1 MFDFLGDIFGGL
13 IGAGGAAA
21 GAQINASSA
30 QAINTQ
36 QLQQSMNMAQGTY
49 LPGLIKN
56 ATAAGINPLV
66 AMGIKTPNVPSLNVP
81 QPGSGIAE
89 GARQLGGALQGA
101 LGEIN
106 RVNLDKAKAEA
117 QTART
122 NSINAAIQTTVQQD
136 IARKV
141 RENPELVPPGW
152 NEPAVQT
159 GFGIP
164 QVESVIKTLRSF
176 SPSKIWQDTS
186 RSLSTGDIF
195 SPSYYNP
202 NFGR

>member
-13 IGAGGAAA
+13 LKGGSDLAAA
-21 GAQINASSA
+21 NINASSA
-30 QAINTQ
+30 QAINSQ
-36 QLQQSMNMAQGTY
+36 QIQQAMNMAQGTY

-66 AMGIKTPNVPSLNVP
+66 AMGVKTPSAPTLNVP
-81 QPGSGIAE
+81 QPGNLI
-89 GARQLGGALQGA
+89 GAAGEA
-101 LGEIN
+101 LGSSIDKIATEAS
-106 RVNLDKAKAEA
+106 RVQLDKAKADA

-136 IARKV
+136 IARRL
-141 RENPELVPPGW
+141 RENPDLTPPGW

-164 QVESVIKTLRSF
+164 QVDAVIKTLRSF
-176 SPSKIWQDTS
+176 SPSKIWGDTA

-195 SPSYYNP
+195 NPSYYNP
-202 NFGR
+202 TGPN